1 MTLRGFGAVAAVT
14 KSGGGPDESQ
24 YRERKRLTGSKVTQL
39 ILREMLRVKKSS

>member
-1 MTLRGFGAVAAVT
+1 MTLCGFSAVAAVT

-24 YRERKRLTGSKVTQL
+24 YRERERPTGWKVTQL